1 MALGFKKKD
10 KTKFDIQINDYE
22 YRWNSVAS
30 DWINS
35 ENAINEIGC
44 IHTTQGYD
52 LNYCGVIIGND
63 LIFKDGKVQYN
74 ADGYKDVSAKDL
86 TLSSE
91 EMLDYIINIYKV
103 LMTRGIYGTY
113 VYVCDDNLRAYL
125 EGFISK

>member
-1 MALGFKKKD
+1 MLQDIVGLGLQKKD

-52 LNYCGVIIGND
+52 LKLLWCYHW
-63 LIFKDGKVQYN
+63 K
-74 ADGYKDVSAKDL
+74 
-86 TLSSE
+86 
-91 EMLDYIINIYKV
+91 
-103 LMTRGIYGTY
+103 
-113 VYVCDDNLRAYL
+113 
-125 EGFISK
+125 